1 MPSMCL
7 HLLISRKPIPLHE
20 IPLKILANIAS
31 IHGQQVT
38 HTKPKAKR
46 AYTNFEGPFF
56 PGFFGRERSQ
66 IFGPKREK
74 GESCQT
80 TQHTT
85 DSNRICHNLSIFA
98 RFCQSLTCCGQCLGC
113 CRPFACNGSE
123 EDAWQRPLPKSEL
136 WQLFPVL
143 TLRNQGRFVIHAS
156 VSLT

>member
-31 IHGQQVT
+31 IHGQHVT
-38 HTKPKAKR
+38 HSKPKAKR

-98 RFCQSLTCCGQCLGC
+98 RFCQSLTCCGVAAGPSHVTGP
-113 CRPFACNGSE
+113 RKTHGS
-123 EDAWQRPLPKSEL
+123 D
-136 WQLFPVL
+136 LFQS
-143 TLRNQGRFVIHAS
+143 RSFGS
-156 VSLT
+156 CSLSSP